1 MRRKVVFGRWIL
13 VVFVVNGL
21 VVILLSVQNV
31 TGGFI
36 AVNVVN
42 GFVIILLS
50 VQNVRVEFIALVLVR
65 LGRSVY
71 YRVGMLLSVEYVWVI
86 IVQ

>member
-1 MRRKVVFGRWIL
+1 MGIKVVFGRWIL
-13 VVFVVNGL
+13 VVSVVNGL
-21 VVILLSVQNV
+21 VAILLSVQNV
-31 TGGFI
+31 TGGSI
-36 AVNVVN
+36 VVNVVN
-42 GFVIILLS
+42 GLVIILLS
-50 VQNVRVEFIALVLVR
+50 VQNVRVEFIALVLIR